1 MRCLA
6 GTFLIYLIAMI
17 AVASVMAGTSFAQ
30 RNNGNEI
37 PIASWKFGSF
47 ANIDNYID
55 PIITGNT
62 VSAESLDDWQMR
74 KKRFLDCGLCGEA
87 QSYPEK

>member
-6 GTFLIYLIAMI
+6 GTFIIYMVAMVVMT
-17 AVASVMAGTSFAQ
+17 VAMTGASFAQ
-30 RNNGNEI
+30 RNNGEELS
-37 PIASWKFGSF
+37 IATWKFGSL

-62 VSAESLDDWQMR
+62 ISVESMVDWQKR
-74 KKRFLDCGLCGEA
+74 KKRFLDCGLCGDA
-87 QSYPEK
+87 QAFPEE